1 MDLFFDLK
9 RKKIGYS
16 RIGRINLSSKVK
28 TYFKTPNIVI
38 PMTNTLIGN
47 INFLEYFETHEIFFI
62 TKQIFLKIGF
72 LREKFKNTSFI
83 YSHNGTITKFI
94 KTLNK
99 NPHIFTQDNVISIIP
114 FNVPTT
120 SIEKDFATQ
129 EIGIYLKQVKSVL
142 EAYPNSSF
150 GFTIRIFDYSELID
164 LYIPLIKANTN
175 IKILNFADLFD
186 SFKNFRAILR
196 VINKV
201 KLELNYNLVFM
212 ASGRFIPKYYPFL
225 IYLGFDLIDSSYMM
239 YLSAENFYNTTEDL
253 LPIYKLKDLPCPCIA
268 CSGKLKKLLQDKY
281 SQEKILLITL
291 HNLISAKIYM
301 NKIKQ
306 FLDTEDYRSF
316 LEKTTHDDPLLYSS
330 LKTLDK
336 EFFENLRL
344 ETPLLSTST
353 LVKCIGPISYHRP
366 DFKEFRD
373 RVVKNFIPE
382 PWTKLI
388 IILPCS
394 AKKPYSESK
403 SHKKFYKV
411 IRKFPEFPDFQEFIL
426 TSPLGAIP
434 RQLEN
439 IYPVNSY
446 DIPVT
451 GDWDQ
456 EEIYISAEMLT
467 SLLNKYNNAI
477 PIICHLKEGGYS
489 SIIEEVIN
497 KVDQKFYFTESDDN
511 LTSKNALKSLEEK
524 IETLKNSKIGV
535 LNPSTLQTLI
545 TNSWIRKFI
554 KIADYQYGAGSGMKL
569 FANGAKMRRNRT
581 KTKIEIIDQK
591 SNESIGNFDLNKG
604 QIELTIA
611 GAERLFP
618 YKSDGNYLVFDG
630 EKVKG
635 SNLFRPGVI
644 EFSPNILP
652 QSNIAIL
659 DKNKQ
664 KIIAVGNA
672 IIGSNNIRN
681 IKKGLVAEIYEKL

>member
-9 RKKIGYS
+9 SKKIGYS
-16 RIGRINLSSKVK
+16 RIGRIYLSSKER
-28 TYFKTPNIVI
+28 TYFKTPNIAI
-38 PMTNTLIGN
+38 PMTNTLMGN
-47 INFLEYFETHEIFFI
+47 INFLEYFETHPIFFI

-72 LREKFKNTSFI
+72 LRDKFKNTSFI
-83 YSHNGTITKFI
+83 YSHSGTITKFKEI
-94 KTLNK
+94 LDE
-99 NPHIFTQDNVISIIP
+99 NPQIFSQNNVISIIP
-114 FNVPTT
+114 FNIPTT
-120 SIEKDFATQ
+120 SIDRDFAVQ
-129 EIGIYLKQVKSVL
+129 EINNYLHHAKSVL
-142 EAYPNSSF
+142 DSYPNSSF
-150 GFTIRIFDYSELID
+150 GVNVKIFDYSELID
-164 LYIPLIKANTN
+164 LYIPLIKEKKN

-186 SFKNFRAILR
+186 NLTNFRAILR
-196 VINKV
+196 VIGKI
-201 KLELNYNLVFM
+201 KLELNNNLILM
-212 ASGRFIPKYYPFL
+212 ASGRLIPKYYPLL

-253 LPIYKLKDLPCPCIA
+253 LPIYKLKELPCPCVA
-268 CSGKLKKLLQDKY
+268 CSGKLKNLLQNKY
-281 SQEKILLITL
+281 SQEKILLLTL

-330 LKTLDK
+330 LKTLDN
-336 EFFENLRL
+336 EFFDNLRL
-344 ETPLLSTST
+344 ESPISSTST
-353 LVKCIGPISYHRP
+353 LIKCIGPISYHRP
-366 DFKEFRD
+366 DFREFRD
-373 RVVKNFIPE
+373 RVVNNFLPE

-451 GDWDQ
+451 GDWDK
-456 EEIYISAEMLT
+456 EEIRISAEMLIN
-467 SLLNKYNNAI
+467 LLKKYDNTI
-477 PIICHLKEGGYS
+477 PIICHLKGRGYN
-489 SIIEEVIN
+489 SIIEEVIK
-497 KVDQKFYFTESDDN
+497 KVDHKFYFTESDDN
-511 LTSKNALKSLEEK
+511 LTSKNALKSLREK
-524 IETLKNSKIGV
+524 IEILKNSTIKSIDP
-535 LNPSTLQTLI
+535 LNPQTLI
-545 TNSWIRKFI
+545 TSSWTRKFI
-554 KIADYQYGAGSGMKL
+554 KIADYQYGASSGTKL
-569 FANGAKMRRNRT
+569 FVNGIKMRRNRT

-591 SNESIGNFDLNKG
+591 SNKSIGSFDFNKG

-611 GAERLFP
+611 GAELLFLNG
-618 YKSDGNYLVFDG
+618 SNNNYLVFDG
-630 EKVKG
+630 EKIKG

-644 EFSPNILP
+644 DFSPNILP

-659 DKNKQ
+659 DKYKQ

-672 IIGSNNIRN
+672 VIGSNNIRN
-681 IKKGLVAEIYEKL
+681 IKKGIVAEIYEKL